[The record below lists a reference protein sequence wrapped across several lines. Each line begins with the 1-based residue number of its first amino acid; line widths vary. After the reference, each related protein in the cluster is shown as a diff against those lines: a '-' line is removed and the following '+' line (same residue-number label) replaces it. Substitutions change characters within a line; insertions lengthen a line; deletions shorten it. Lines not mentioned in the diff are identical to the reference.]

1 MHVSL
6 FDICLTF
13 IIYCNLYLY
22 KVEAH
27 DVTAPDPE
35 FLIYLKGVSG
45 TVPVPR
51 HWGRKR
57 KYLQGKRGV
66 EKPPFALPD
75 FIVKTGICDVRD
87 ATAEDESKQ
96 SAKQKNRLRVS
107 GRGGGVDVDYRTLYE
122 VCLYAPSSNFS
133 IVYNITILKLHTY
146 TSKPNN
152 KTGILSTS
160 NKT

>member
-6 FDICLTF
+6 KFEFYLTF

-122 VCLYAPSSNFS
+122 V
-133 IVYNITILKLHTY
+133 
-146 TSKPNN
+146 
-152 KTGILSTS
+152 
-160 NKT
+160 